1 MSVSPDFCR
10 CLSYGAYSSRW
21 RDVEIDSPTPAETA
35 QVVELWLA
43 LAADQRRH
51 DAHIRADA
59 NRGPAAESFGR
70 AATEGRLLVA
80 RETDEESPRDT
91 DRAGPGDGDGTS
103 ISTDAATGA
112 IVGFVSFRIETGVYE
127 RDVTRGL
134 VENIYVVPESR
145 GEGVGTALLAAA
157 ERRLADRGATRV
169 TLEALAANDR
179 ARSFYRSRGYEP
191 HRVAFEKPLHIDT
204 DIEDV

>member
-1 MSVSPDFCR
+1 MEV
-10 CLSYGAYSSRW
+10 
-21 RDVEIDSPTPAETA
+21 DSPTPGETA

-51 DAHIRADA
+51 GAHIRADA
-59 NRGPAAESFGR
+59 NRGPAAESLGR

-80 RETDEESPRDT
+80 RETDKESPRDT
-91 DRAGPGDGDGTS
+91 DRAGPGDGDGTD
-103 ISTDAATGA
+103 TGTGTEVATGA

-179 ARSFYRSRGYEP
+179 ARSFYRTRGYEP
-191 HRVAFEKPLHIDT
+191 HRVAFEKPLDIDTDT